1 MHYLRARIGDRRPLL
16 FVTCW
21 ARRSAKT
28 LSAIALIRITSA
40 VAVSASCVIIRRVFR
55 VRGVVRFVGALAE
68 NNPTQVV
75 ELAHELVLIN
85 EGDFILEILEILE
98 IVCTTCAHASAIG
111 DRCYL

>member
-40 VAVSASCVIIRRVFR
+40 VVVS
-55 VRGVVRFVGALAE
+55 
-68 NNPTQVV
+68 
-75 ELAHELVLIN
+75 
-85 EGDFILEILEILE
+85 
-98 IVCTTCAHASAIG
+98 
-111 DRCYL
+111 

>member
-28 LSAIALIRITSA
+28 LSAIALIRIISA
-40 VAVSASCVIIRRVFR
+40 VAVSASCVIIRRVSR

-85 EGDFILEILEILE
+85 EGDVGTAFSC
-98 IVCTTCAHASAIG
+98 VAFRA
-111 DRCYL
+111 